1 MIANKEEFYGIR
13 NLFSIKNLIENDY
26 DFESINFVFSHKKI
40 RQILS
45 NKEIT
50 DTVEAF
56 LKNNL
61 NLAQASK
68 NSYMH
73 RNTMIYRI
81 EKIHRITGLN
91 IKEFEDAVIFSN
103 MLYIFKKLKQA

>member
-45 NKEIT
+45 SKEIT